1 MAAARAQEVRAR
13 AAAGGAGTAKHLEVG
28 GAMLMVVA
36 EAAMAAS
43 ATAAETV
50 QEV

>member
-13 AAAGGAGTAKHLEVG
+13 AVVGGAGMAKHMEAG
-28 GAMLMVVA
+28 GAMLMEVA